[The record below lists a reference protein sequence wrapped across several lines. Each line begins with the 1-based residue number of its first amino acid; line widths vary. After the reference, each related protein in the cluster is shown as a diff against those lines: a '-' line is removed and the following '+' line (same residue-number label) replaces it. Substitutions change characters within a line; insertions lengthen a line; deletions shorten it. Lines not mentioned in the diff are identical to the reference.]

1 MQSEAS
7 DVKISKR
14 KVLSEASDEEKVNR
28 KVISEAS
35 DERKTDEML
44 TYGIELYQPRIPLC
58 MGVCSGYTIFF
69 IYLCASY

>member
-1 MQSEAS
+1 
-7 DVKISKR
+7 VKISKR

-44 TYGIELYQPRIPLC
+44 AYGIE
-58 MGVCSGYTIFF
+58 
-69 IYLCASY
+69 